1 MPYINRQAHRGER
14 LKKKH
19 RVVALACSACGVTP
33 LHVCLPNGGLD
44 QALVE
49 KLAGVPGLSPE
60 RFPRNVGVEERAII
74 ELAHPLQQSR
84 WRRLLPEPL
93 HLFEA
98 LACHQAGQMSQIPVT
113 TGV

>member
-1 MPYINRQAHRGER
+1 
-14 LKKKH
+14 
-19 RVVALACSACGVTP
+19 
-33 LHVCLPNGGLD
+33 
-44 QALVE
+44 
-49 KLAGVPGLSPE
+49 
-60 RFPRNVGVEERAII
+60 
-74 ELAHPLQQSR
+74 LQQSR